1 MLEQALAVRALVQ
14 IKDTHTAI
22 NESKAD

>member
-1 MLEQALAVRALVQ
+1 MLEQALAIRALIQ
-14 IKDTHTAI
+14 IRDTNAAI